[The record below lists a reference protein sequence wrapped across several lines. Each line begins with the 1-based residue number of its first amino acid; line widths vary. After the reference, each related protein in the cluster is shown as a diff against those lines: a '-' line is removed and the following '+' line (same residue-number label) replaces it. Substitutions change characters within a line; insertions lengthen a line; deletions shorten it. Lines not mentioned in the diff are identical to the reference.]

1 MKTAISRVRAL
12 LLSCLLLGTANLLR
26 AQCPAGYYQ
35 SAGSC
40 KICLGYEFNPT
51 QGMAVLVAQPCP
63 KGKYLKNACHYGNS
77 TTDSVCMSCTYSS
90 TVYSLPAGAA
100 YGYPLRG
107 PEVNDCDVY
116 CVNSYAYLYFSYNN
130 DRYPDCRSCSRYCPP
145 GQFIDGCGG
154 KSSGSCVACF
164 GYNTNNQFA
173 TPFACPPGTFLFDA
187 CPSGYLADMEN
198 KYNDSGQYP
207 SRCLPCSSFRPLHS
221 EYLYPLSA
229 NTDTCQWRCRDGY
242 QKVTR
247 NGIDFCEPCSAPCYP
262 NAVELGSAE
271 TYLGPGQAPE
281 ELISCKW
288 IWSDSSGFSGSVPQG
303 TTVRLETTYNLTS
316 SVSSSQSLPA
326 EIYLMCLNEAVV
338 ILNDKKVAYFSPY
351 GMENTPMHKILVQL
365 QQGLN
370 ALQVYV
376 TSYTGDGGLLL
387 SAMSSN
393 VTLFNT
399 SAEWTW
405 SEGGAGPGTLIA
417 WDELA

>member
-130 DRYPDCRSCSRYCPP
+130 DRYPDCRSCSRY
-145 GQFIDGCGG
+145 
-154 KSSGSCVACF
+154 
-164 GYNTNNQFA
+164 NTNNQFA
-173 TPFACPPGTFLFDA
+173 TPF
-187 CPSGYLADMEN
+187 ADMEN

-271 TYLGPGQAPE
+271 TYLVAQVFLKVGGMVLKAKPPDCVPAQ
-281 ELISCKW
+281 W
-288 IWSDSSGFSGSVPQG
+288 ICAARDDSSS
-303 TTVRLETTYNLTS
+303 
-316 SVSSSQSLPA
+316 
-326 EIYLMCLNEAVV
+326 
-338 ILNDKKVAYFSPY
+338 
-351 GMENTPMHKILVQL
+351 
-365 QQGLN
+365 
-370 ALQVYV
+370 
-376 TSYTGDGGLLL
+376 
-387 SAMSSN
+387 
-393 VTLFNT
+393 
-399 SAEWTW
+399 
-405 SEGGAGPGTLIA
+405 
-417 WDELA
+417 